1 MVAYRSSASA
11 VLLVDMGDHMR
22 FGIRGGSIAVL
33 LTTAVLA
40 TAACSSSG
48 QIGAAAGS
56 SGGTTAAASGAKTSD
71 TPPNTSLTPASSG
84 GATST
89 KGGTRSTL
97 TTDQITHV
105 LLTDKDDPGYTYD
118 ASKDSTS
125 VTSTPDVVTS
135 GGSVCQK
142 FVDAENGLS
151 TKYGT
156 TAEVDRE
163 LSKAAA
169 GHVIEDSVLAMPS
182 SAKAG
187 AMISDLTASLQ
198 GCKKL
203 SVTIS
208 GSPGSMQLSAISQLV
223 KSGQVG
229 YVNYLTVGGKT
240 VLMTADLVRVGSAV
254 SVVALVGPMTNDST
268 ELQQMGATMG
278 HLSDIQVGRL
288 KKAQGLG

>member
-1 MVAYRSSASA
+1 
-11 VLLVDMGDHMR
+11 MR
-22 FGIRGGSIAVL
+22 YGIKGGSIAV

-40 TAACSSSG
+40 TAACGSSG

-56 SGGTTAAASGAKTSD
+56 ASGPGTSVASSGAETAS
-71 TPPNTSLTPASSG
+71 TPPNTSLVPATSG
-84 GATST
+84 GSAAST
-89 KGGTRSTL
+89 GGGAGRTL
-97 TTDQITHV
+97 TTEQITKI

-118 ASKDSTS
+118 ASRDSKR

-135 GGSVCQK
+135 GGSVCQT

-163 LSKAAA
+163 LSKVAV
-169 GHVIEDSVLAMPS
+169 GHLIEDSVLAMPS
-182 SAKAG
+182 SGKAG
-187 AMISDLTASLQ
+187 AMISDMTASLQ

-203 SVTIS
+203 SATIGVHS
-208 GSPGSMQLSAISQLV
+208 GTMELAAIPQLV
-223 KSGQVG
+223 KSGQIG
-229 YVNYLTVGGKT
+229 YVNHLTINGET
-240 VLMTADLVRVGSAV
+240 VLMTADLVQVGSAV
-254 SVVALVGPMTNDST
+254 SLVALLGPNTSDKAAL
-268 ELQQMGATMG
+268 EQMGATMG

>member
-1 MVAYRSSASA
+1 
-11 VLLVDMGDHMR
+11 MR
-22 FGIRGGSIAVL
+22 VGIRGGSMAVL
-33 LTTAVLA
+33 TAAVLA

-56 SGGTTAAASGAKTSD
+56 SGGPGTSPASSGAKTSD
-71 TPPNTSLTPASSG
+71 TPPNTSLTPATPSGAASTGG
-84 GATST
+84 GAGT
-89 KGGTRSTL
+89 KL
-97 TTDQITHV
+97 TTEQITQI

-118 ASKDSTS
+118 AAKDSNT

-135 GGSVCQK
+135 GGSLCQT

-163 LSKAAA
+163 LTKTAA

-182 SAKAG
+182 AAKAA
-187 AMISDLTASLQ
+187 AMISDVTAGLQ

-203 SVTIS
+203 SVTIT
-208 GSPGSMQLSAISQLV
+208 GSPGSMQLSAIPQLM
-223 KSGQVG
+223 KTGQVG

-240 VLMTADLVRVGSAV
+240 VLMTADLVHVGSAV
-254 SVVALVGPMTNDST
+254 SVVALIGPVTNDKT
-268 ELQQMGATMG
+268 QLQQMGATMG

-288 KKAQGLG
+288 KKAQGLS